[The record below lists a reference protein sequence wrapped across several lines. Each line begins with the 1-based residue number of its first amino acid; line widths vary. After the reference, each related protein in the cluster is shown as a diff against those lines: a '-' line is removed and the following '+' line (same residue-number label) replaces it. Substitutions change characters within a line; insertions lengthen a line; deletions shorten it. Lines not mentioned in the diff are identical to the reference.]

1 METHF
6 ARTESAV
13 DRLRA
18 DMARRDA
25 DMARRDKENLRW
37 QVGLWISAVVVIGV
51 LIRWLG

>member
-1 METHF
+1 METHLGG
-6 ARTESAV
+6 TESAV
-13 DRLRA
+13 DRLR
-18 DMARRDA
+18 A